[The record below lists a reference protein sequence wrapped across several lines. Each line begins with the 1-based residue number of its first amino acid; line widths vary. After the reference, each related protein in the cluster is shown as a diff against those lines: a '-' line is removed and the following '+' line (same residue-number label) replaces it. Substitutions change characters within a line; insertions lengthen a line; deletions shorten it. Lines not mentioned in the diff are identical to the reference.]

1 MNWKRMRVMRV
12 PRQKGRCE
20 VRIGDIEIE
29 QVNKMKCL
37 GVMISSDGNM
47 GKEAEVRIGS
57 AVIMIGGMSEAVLQ
71 R

>member
-12 PRQKGRCE
+12 PRQEGRCE

-29 QVNKMKCL
+29 QVNKMKYL

-57 AVIMIGGMSEAVLQ
+57 AVIMIGGMSEAVLH